1 MSKTCLSCTIRAKKP
16 REQNLWL
23 LSGLTFDDTDSVSSN
38 EFIDM
43 NTMIDKEGS
52 YSWYTGRGL
61 YINGIVIT
69 STHIV
74 SGSSN
79 IIGNLADSTIE
90 LDIYKKVIGYD
101 ITIMKLKDQYI
112 TDADVYKALS
122 MIKFLNF
129 SKVNKGTNIETLDT
143 LLKLTIDSVLFAKL
157 TSEMCPKIPLFQCD
171 VKDIETS
178 SLEGYSGSF
187 VHVDDKMVGMI
198 ISMMNGHIEIMSFE
212 IIKLL
217 IANCMNSP
225 PKVLPM
231 NVSLCEIDIND
242 SICDITCLYV
252 KEQTINFNTNKKKN
266 VGFKQGCV
274 ISGINGLN
282 FNKFGEIYYATLDCY
297 IPYDTYLLLWG
308 KDIMISYYKPDDDKI
323 KNIIIKQKNVTD
335 DVFGVRI
342 FDSGVY
348 YNHNGMIFAEL
359 SEQIIAYCK
368 TNNITLP
375 YEIVKSYGKMITS
388 DKIIVMVNI
397 RNLHIETKKQ
407 FVDHGVLISNV
418 LNKYPILLKIG
429 NKRIKSLKDIYSAHS
444 SVFTFINDDM
454 TEFKVTDC

>member
-1 MSKTCLSCTIRAKKP
+1 
-16 REQNLWL
+16 
-23 LSGLTFDDTDSVSSN
+23 
-38 EFIDM
+38 
-43 NTMIDKEGS
+43 
-52 YSWYTGRGL
+52 
-61 YINGIVIT
+61 
-69 STHIV
+69 
-74 SGSSN
+74 
-79 IIGNLADSTIE
+79 
-90 LDIYKKVIGYD
+90 
-101 ITIMKLKDQYI
+101 
-112 TDADVYKALS
+112 
-122 MIKFLNF
+122 
-129 SKVNKGTNIETLDT
+129 
-143 LLKLTIDSVLFAKL
+143 
-157 TSEMCPKIPLFQCD
+157 
-171 VKDIETS
+171 
-178 SLEGYSGSF
+178 
-187 VHVDDKMVGMI
+187 
-198 ISMMNGHIEIMSFE
+198 
-212 IIKLL
+212 
-217 IANCMNSP
+217 
-225 PKVLPM
+225 
-231 NVSLCEIDIND
+231 
-242 SICDITCLYV
+242 
-252 KEQTINFNTNKKKN
+252 
-266 VGFKQGCV
+266 
-274 ISGINGLN
+274 
-282 FNKFGEIYYATLDCY
+282 
-297 IPYDTYLLLWG
+297 
-308 KDIMISYYKPDDDKI
+308 MISYYKPDDDKI